1 MRARA
6 AAALP
11 AILLASASA
20 CAPSFRPVSAPEA
33 ARALDVWTNAVR
45 EADLLGDANLLY
57 DASVSQGLAATKGTL
72 AVRLRGGRVEA
83 ALSGPFGASL
93 ATYADGQLRGEKL
106 RPVAI
111 TPRELRALLAG
122 VWPGASP
129 EVRGQNANQVLLVW
143 SDDDAATG
151 VLDLSQG
158 RLLRLSVSRPEGQIE
173 ARYTGPWTPW
183 PGGVVID
190 EKRLGSRL
198 KLRLLS
204 REPAA

>member
-11 AILLASASA
+11 AILLASA

-33 ARALDVWTNAVR
+33 ARALDIWSRAVQEPALR
-45 EADLLGDANLLY
+45 GDANLLY
-57 DASVSQGLAATKGTL
+57 DASVSQGLASTKGTL
-72 AVRLRGGRVEA
+72 AVRLRGERVEA

-106 RPVAI
+106 ATVEIP
-111 TPRELRALLAG
+111 PGQLRALLAG
-122 VWPGASP
+122 VWLGETP
-129 EVRGQNANQVLLVW
+129 EVRGQSGRQALLVW
-143 SDDDAATG
+143 SGRDAATG
-151 VLDLSQG
+151 VLDLSEG
-158 RLLRLSVSRPEGQIE
+158 RLVRLAVSRAEGEIV